1 MKLYPRKA
9 KRYRG
14 GDAMKARALLNRL
27 GSPRYMG
34 DQVTRH
40 GVTPLYTLSTG
51 EVVSENELS
60 FIEDNARGVI

>member
-1 MKLYPRKA
+1 MRLYPRKA

-27 GSPRYMG
+27 ESPRYLG
-34 DQVTRH
+34 EQVTRH
-40 GVTPLYTLSTG
+40 GVIPLYELATG

-60 FIEDNARGVI
+60 FIEVDHA